1 MHPPLSLSP
10 LSLPLP
16 CISPSTPFRISPL
29 SSYPSLLLTYLS
41 NLTHLFLF
49 HLLLHALP
57 PSPLQSSLSSLQVP
71 PRLNGT
77 IGPRYRINYTSDTDR
92 PTRARIVYI
101 SRQQL
106 NASTLNATI
115 LGLQRGTEYM
125 FQVRLE
131 MRYPACYSYFYGN
144 YSEPIF
150 VSTNA
155 TSEEFYIRT
164 RLCSFASLPTIYTV
178 FRQAFDN

>member
-1 MHPPLSLSP
+1 MLSP
-10 LSLPLP
+10 HLPSNL
-16 CISPSTPFRISPL
+16 PL
-29 SSYPSLLLTYLS
+29 SS
-41 NLTHLFLF
+41 F
-49 HLLLHALP
+49 
-57 PSPLQSSLSSLQVP
+57 QVP
-71 PRLNGT
+71 PHLNGT
-77 IGPRYRINYTSDTDR
+77 IGQRYRINYTSDTDR
-92 PTRARIVYI
+92 PTRVHIVYI

-150 VSTNA
+150 ASTNT
-155 TSEEFYIRT
+155 TSEDFYKRT
-164 RLCSFASLPTIYTV
+164 
-178 FRQAFDN
+178 

>member
-1 MHPPLSLSP
+1 MLKLTLLPSPPWYSLPYLLPPPFFSLPHAFSPLPLSP
-10 LSLPLP
+10 
-16 CISPSTPFRISPL
+16 ISPSHLPFHSHPSIPFPSPSPHSPHL
-29 SSYPSLLLTYLS
+29 PS
-41 NLTHLFLF
+41 NL
-49 HLLLHALP
+49 P
-57 PSPLQSSLSSLQVP
+57 LSSLQVP

-77 IGPRYRINYTSDTDR
+77 IGQRYRINYTSDTDR

-164 RLCSFASLPTIYTV
+164 
-178 FRQAFDN
+178 

>member
-1 MHPPLSLSP
+1 MHPPLSLTH
-10 LSLPLP
+10 LP
-16 CISPSTPFRISPL
+16 IHPFSHF
-29 SSYPSLLLTYLS
+29 PSLLLPISPSHLS

-49 HLLLHALP
+49 HLLLYALP
-57 PSPLQSSLSSLQVP
+57 HLPSNLPLSSLQVP

-77 IGPRYRINYTSDTDR
+77 GQRYRINYKSDTDR
-92 PTRARIVYI
+92 PTRPRIVYI

-115 LGLQRGTEYM
+115 AGLQRGTVYM
-125 FQVRLE
+125 IQVRLE

-150 VSTNA
+150 ASTNT
-155 TSEEFYIRT
+155 TSEDFYKRT
-164 RLCSFASLPTIYTV
+164 RLYSFASLPTIYFGKHLIIETPSLP
-178 FRQAFDN
+178 